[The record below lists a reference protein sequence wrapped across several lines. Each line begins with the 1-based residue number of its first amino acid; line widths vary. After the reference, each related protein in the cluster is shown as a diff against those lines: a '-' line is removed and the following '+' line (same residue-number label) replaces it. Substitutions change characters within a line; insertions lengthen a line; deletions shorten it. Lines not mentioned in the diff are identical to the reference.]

1 MLITL
6 AIWLYS
12 TLICYLAGQATLTL
26 VSRFFSPETPAPPW
40 PLLCLLG
47 AATLTTGLG
56 YAWLWLPINGLVY
69 SLVACFLASYMLW
82 KRPFGHYRKA
92 GWRSGLPQKSGR
104 IHGLMLAILTLVFVT
119 IWLRG
124 TQLPRLNDTGGYHA
138 PMIEWIRH
146 YAIVP
151 GLANLNYRFGF
162 NNSWF
167 LLNAFFAFL
176 LPGTPL
182 PDGQPG
188 LPSPWHGI
196 NGWLLLM
203 GIAYAVTIWQKKPLA
218 WLWAGFMAGLL
229 LVFHWTL
236 ASPTPDLPAQLYA
249 GLVIFLWLDSDGFRA
264 KPLGLEAWLCL
275 LFGLAAMT
283 TKLSTVT
290 VLILPALVLFRALQH
305 REWRFL
311 TIAITTIVIG
321 TGYWWVGNVI
331 LTGYLFYP
339 TLTPLADLF
348 SVDWKVPRYLIEQ
361 GLFNLADG
369 TKTGYSG
376 PTWRVWAWVPHWF
389 ITRPP
394 LEQAMAIL
402 LAALPIMAFLGQKNT
417 QNQLS
422 YSRFWALI
430 TALIGVAFWFLLAP
444 DLRFGAASILLL
456 LLLIYGSLIQR
467 ITVFLSTERRQFFG
481 YLIAIGLITCL
492 LFAAIKRESISWL
505 FPAPYPNPPL
515 RTVTLGSQT
524 LYIAT
529 DRTNVAHGIRGY
541 WSNCFA
547 APLPCAPYLPPG
559 LNMRGETLGEGWRT
573 TSPQWRTVP
582 SPSPTERGATL
593 E

>member
-12 TLICYLAGQATLTL
+12 TLICYLAGRATLAL
-26 VSRFFSPETPAPPW
+26 VSRFFSPETPAQPW

-47 AATLTTGLG
+47 AAVLTIGLG
-56 YAWLWLPINGLVY
+56 YAWLWLPIHGLVHG
-69 SLVACFLASYMLW
+69 LVVCLLASYVLW
-82 KRPFGHYRKA
+82 KLPFGDYRRI
-92 GWRSGLPQKSGR
+92 GWRSGFPQKIGR
-104 IHGLMLAILTLVFVT
+104 IYGPMLAVSTLVFIT
-119 IWLRG
+119 IWLRS

-167 LLNAFFAFL
+167 LLNAFFAL
-176 LPGTPL
+176 PLPGTPL
-182 PDGQPG
+182 ANGQPG
-188 LPSPWHGI
+188 LPSPWHGL

-203 GIAYAVTIWQKKPLA
+203 GMAYAVTIWPKKPLA
-218 WLWAGFMAGLL
+218 WLWVGFMAGLL

-249 GLVIFLWLDSDGFRA
+249 GLVIFLWFDGDGFRA

-290 VLILPALVLFRALQH
+290 VLVLPALLLFRALQH
-305 REWRFL
+305 REWHFL
-311 TIAITTIVIG
+311 TISIVTIVIG

-339 TLTPLADLF
+339 TLSALADLF
-348 SVDWKVPRYLIEQ
+348 SVDWKVPRYLLEQ
-361 GLFNLADG
+361 GLFNLTDG
-369 TKTGYSG
+369 TKAGYSG
-376 PTWRVWAWVPHWF
+376 PAWRVWAWVPQWF

-394 LEQAMAIL
+394 LEQVTASL
-402 LAALPIMAFLGQKNT
+402 LAFAPIAASFGQRNT
-417 QNQLS
+417 RTRLT

-430 TALIGVAFWFLLAP
+430 TALTGVAFWFLLAP
-444 DLRFGAASILLL
+444 DLRFGAASVLLL
-456 LLLIYGSLIQR
+456 LLLTYGPLVRQS
-467 ITVFLSTERRQFFG
+467 ITHLSTKRRQYVG
-481 YLIAIGLITCL
+481 YLLAIGLITSL
-492 LFAAIKRESISWL
+492 LIAAIRREPVSWL
-505 FPAPYPNPPL
+505 FPAPYPNPSL
-515 RTVTLGSQT
+515 KTVMLGSQT

-529 DRTNVAHGIRGY
+529 DRTDVAHGIRGY

-547 APLPCAPYLPPG
+547 APLPCAPYAPPG
-559 LNMRGETLGEGWRT
+559 LQLRGKTLGEGFRIVM
-573 TSPQWRTVP
+573 SG
-582 SPSPTERGATL
+582 E
-593 E
+593 

>member
-6 AIWLYS
+6 AIWVYC
-12 TLICYLAGQATLTL
+12 TLICYLAGQATLTV
-26 VSRFFSPETPAPPW
+26 VSRFFSPETSAPPW

-47 AATLTTGLG
+47 AAVLTTVLG
-56 YAWLWLPINGLVY
+56 YAYLWLPINGLVH
-69 SLVACFLASYMLW
+69 SVVACLLVGYMLW
-82 KRPFGHYRKA
+82 KRPFCDHRKA
-92 GWRSGLPQKSGR
+92 GWRNSLPQKMGR
-104 IHGLMLAILTLVFVT
+104 LHGLMLAALTLVFGT
-119 IWLRG
+119 IWLRS

-167 LLNAFFAFL
+167 LLNAFFAVP

-182 PDGQPG
+182 TNGQPG
-188 LPSPWHGI
+188 LPSPWHGL

-203 GIAYAVTIWQKKPLA
+203 GMAYAVTIWQKTPLA
-218 WLWAGFMAGLL
+218 WLWTTFMAGLM

-249 GLVIFLWLDSDGFRA
+249 GLVIFLWLDSDGFRT
-264 KPLGLEAWLCL
+264 KPLGTAAWLCL

-290 VLILPALVLFRALQH
+290 VLVLPALLLLQALRQ

-311 TIAITTIVIG
+311 TVAIVTIIVG
-321 TGYWWVGNVI
+321 TGYWWAGNVI

-339 TLTPLADLF
+339 TLSPLADLF
-348 SVDWKVPRYLIEQ
+348 SVDWKVPHYLIEQ

-369 TKTGYSG
+369 TKAGYAG
-376 PTWRVWAWVPHWF
+376 PAWPFWTWVPHWF

-394 LEQAMAIL
+394 LEKLAAIL
-402 LAALPIMAFLGQKNT
+402 LALTPIAAFFGKKNT
-417 QNQLS
+417 HNRLN
-422 YSRFWALI
+422 YSRFWALFTVI
-430 TALIGVAFWFLLAP
+430 LGVLFWFLLAP
-444 DLRFGAASILLL
+444 DLRFDAAGVLLL
-456 LLLIYGSLIQR
+456 LLLIYGPLVKQLPTSLPEKQR
-467 ITVFLSTERRQFFG
+467 LPLS
-481 YLIAIGLITCL
+481 YLASIGLIVSL
-492 LFAAIKRESISWL
+492 LFAAISRESISWL
-505 FPAPYPNPPL
+505 LPAPYPNPPL
-515 RTVTLGSQT
+515 TTVALGTQT

-529 DRTNVAHGIRGY
+529 DRTDVSHGIRGY

-547 APLPCAPYLPPG
+547 APLPCAPYAPPG
-559 LNMRGETLGEGWRT
+559 LRLRGQSLGKGFKESGK
-573 TSPQWRTVP
+573 
-582 SPSPTERGATL
+582 
-593 E
+593 